1 MGTKTLFK
9 ELDLTINTNDRIGMV
24 GHNGCGKST
33 LLSIL
38 EGTEPPDAG
47 DISRNKALHLETV
60 EQFISPALLDLTL
73 IEALASKLSEEEIVK
88 SRYRAELLLTQL
100 GFSDHEHG
108 FTVADL
114 SGGQQNRLMFARAII
129 TEPNVILFDEPTNH
143 LDLSTLLIF
152 ENYLKLM
159 RAAFLLISH
168 DRAFLDSVTNRTV
181 FLRDESIYNFAM
193 SYSKARDALE
203 EHDLAARQTREQ
215 EEKNINRLE
224 ASAHRLAVWGKVYD
238 NSKLA
243 KKAKTMEKRI
253 ERLKEVQTFVSRGS
267 GLNLT
272 IDVSTAQA
280 NRMLHIEQQDIAA
293 PNDKALFHIEDLMI
307 RPGERVALLGHNGVG
322 KTTLINLIM
331 NKYQH
336 NKDGDVVKFNPQCDI
351 GYYDQELQLLNPR
364 LGLMETLRENCDGPD
379 SGHKASLIKAGFPFK
394 DLDKKVGVLSGGEKA
409 RIMFLIIK
417 LNQPNFLILDEPT
430 NHIDIQGKEEVEE
443 QILETNATVLIT
455 SHDRRFVD
463 NIAERFLLISDG
475 QLKEINHAVQFY
487 SSNPTEGR
495 SRKQQDNTPD
505 HVLLDDEEQIL
516 DLIVELESLLEA
528 DLERKPRFQKPKSQ
542 EAWREQLVQLNDK
555 I

>member
-193 SYSKARDALE
+193 PYSKARDALE

-430 NHIDIQGKEEVEE
+430 NHIDIQGKEE
-443 QILETNATVLIT
+443 L
-455 SHDRRFVD
+455 
-463 NIAERFLLISDG
+463 
-475 QLKEINHAVQFY
+475 
-487 SSNPTEGR
+487 
-495 SRKQQDNTPD
+495 
-505 HVLLDDEEQIL
+505 EEQIL
-516 DLIVELESLLEA
+516 DRIVELESLLEA